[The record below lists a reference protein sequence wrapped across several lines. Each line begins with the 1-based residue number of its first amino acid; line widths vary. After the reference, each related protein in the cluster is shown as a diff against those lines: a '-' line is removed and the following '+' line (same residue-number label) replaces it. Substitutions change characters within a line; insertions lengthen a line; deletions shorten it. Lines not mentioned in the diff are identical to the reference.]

1 MQKCIPLILLLLIS
15 IITSV
20 EAQNANPA
28 PAPAVDWF
36 ARIVSVVAILIG
48 LGGLILNLLS
58 RWDKSREHDP
68 SVDIDLT
75 KTSRMAEY
83 DFELKI
89 INRGDVSLQVVS
101 LQCKHGALEPD
112 DAEVS
117 KDGTTAD
124 YNGFR
129 IDGRKDETFVG
140 TYKCEFSFAGPEEFI
155 VVVRINDHQQ
165 RLRKRTLIRD
175 LP

>member
-68 SVDIDLT
+68 
-75 KTSRMAEY
+75 
-83 DFELKI
+83 
-89 INRGDVSLQVVS
+89 
-101 LQCKHGALEPD
+101 
-112 DAEVS
+112 
-117 KDGTTAD
+117 
-124 YNGFR
+124 
-129 IDGRKDETFVG
+129 
-140 TYKCEFSFAGPEEFI
+140 
-155 VVVRINDHQQ
+155 
-165 RLRKRTLIRD
+165 
-175 LP
+175 